1 MAMTEKKNTDSKE
14 MTKARKQELTGAE
27 ATRPGRLFTP
37 AVDIMETKDAILVL
51 ADMPG
56 VKPDGLSIDLRENVL
71 TISGA
76 VERVEQED
84 WQPLIR
90 EYDTGS
96 FHRQFRL
103 SNAIDQRRIDA
114 TVRDGVL
121 RLKLPKAEA
130 AKPRR
135 IEVKAG

>member
-1 MAMTEKKNTDSKE
+1 MTDKTKTETKE
-14 MTKARKQELTGAE
+14 MTKAQKQELAGAE

-37 AVDIMETKDAILVL
+37 AVDILETKDAIMVL

-56 VKPDGLSIDLRENVL
+56 VKPDGLNIDLRENVL
-71 TISGA
+71 TISGTVDPA
-76 VERVEQED
+76 ED
-84 WQPLIR
+84 ENWRPLVR

-103 SNAIDQRRIDA
+103 SNAIDQGRIDA
-114 TVRDGVL
+114 AVRDGVL
-121 RLKLPKAEA
+121 RLTLPKAEA
-130 AKPRR
+130 VKPRK